1 MVYGDKKAV
10 KIVSK
15 YLVEIMLL
23 AAASDGQIDPEE
35 TQFFETYRQLYP
47 PIRDI
52 TQAEFEGIKLK
63 LFNKTSA
70 GMKPHHMVE
79 EIGEN
84 LSEPQKNKAYAL
96 ALEICASNFEILPLE
111 TDFLKLIE
119 KSWKIKRNIMTAL
132 YTSIELR
139 YQK

>member
-1 MVYGDKKAV
+1 ME
-10 KIVSK
+10 IVSK
-15 YLVEIMLL
+15 YLIEIMLL

-35 TQFFETYRQLYP
+35 KQLLQTYRQLYP

-52 TQAEFEGIKLK
+52 TQAQFDDITVT
-63 LFNKTSA
+63 LFNKMSA
-70 GMKPHHMVE
+70 GMQPHHMVE

-119 KSWKIKRNIMTAL
+119 KKWKIKRNVMAAL

>member
-1 MVYGDKKAV
+1 ME
-10 KIVSK
+10 IVSK
-15 YLVEIMLL
+15 YLIEIMLL
-23 AAASDGQIDPEE
+23 AAVSDGLIDPEE
-35 TQFFETYRQLYP
+35 RQLFQTYRLLYP

-52 TQAEFEGIKLK
+52 TQAEFDDITIT
-63 LFNKTSA
+63 LFNKMNA

>member
-1 MVYGDKKAV
+1 ME
-10 KIVSK
+10 IVSK
-15 YLVEIMLL
+15 YLIEIMLL

-35 TQFFETYRQLYP
+35 KQLFQTYRQLYP

-52 TQAEFEGIKLK
+52 TQAQFDDITVT
-63 LFNKTSA
+63 LFNKMSA
-70 GMKPHHMVE
+70 GMQPHHMVE

-119 KSWKIKRNIMTAL
+119 KKWKIKRNVMAAL

>member
-1 MVYGDKKAV
+1 ME
-10 KIVSK
+10 IVSK
-15 YLVEIMLL
+15 YLIEIMLL
-23 AAASDGQIDPEE
+23 AAVSDGLIDPEE
-35 TQFFETYRQLYP
+35 RQLFQTYRLLYP

-52 TQAEFEGIKLK
+52 TQPEFDEIMVK
-63 LFNKTSA
+63 LFNKVKA

-84 LSEPQKNKAYAL
+84 LSETQKNKAYAL

-111 TDFLKLIE
+111 TDFLKIIE
-119 KSWKIKRNIMTAL
+119 KKWKIKQNIMTAL